1 MDYDLAAELHATSLK
16 VHELAAQVQLLV
28 QEERPGKNKSGEGAS
43 CLCGLAGPARLKF
56 RNIIIFDSRF
66 AALTYG
72 VQVELDVSGDAGLFV
87 LELEKLVGHQVW

>member
-1 MDYDLAAELHATSLK
+1 M
-16 VHELAAQVQLLV
+16 
-28 QEERPGKNKSGEGAS
+28 
-43 CLCGLAGPARLKF
+43 CGLAGPARLKF

-66 AALTYG
+66 VALTYG